1 MRVRKRHFGRMCR
14 CTACEFPIYVT
25 VNSVTPPVHPDD
37 KREFRHYDAAS
48 IPFKWEKGDLLMELY
63 DVRDELGR
71 GGMGVV
77 HRVHH
82 RGWGIDI
89 AVKSP
94 KERLVEERGWVATFE
109 HECETWVNLPPHPN
123 TVICYCV
130 RRLGDIPRVFVE
142 YVDGPDLGK
151 MIRDKSLYAGAPEE
165 VLHRMLDIA
174 IQVCQGLHHAHAN
187 GVVHQDVKPKNILVA
202 RTGEVKVTD
211 FGLARVGVAERAP
224 ESSSPAKLIRW
235 GPLGGTPV
243 YSSPD
248 YKRLNEV
255 TAQSDVWSL
264 GIAMLEMFAGEVF
277 WYDGIE
283 ARGTLETLLQY
294 GARYPEVPRI
304 PDSLVTVLKQCFK
317 VEPSDRPDG
326 MLGLARLLE
335 DVYLHELG
343 RPYHRDSL
351 QLEVRALDLLNNRAV
366 SLADLGQAAEAESLW
381 TEIRGADPRHIEAR
395 YNLALH
401 QWRLGK
407 ISDNEVVA
415 KLYRLCALHEG
426 HWMPPYLLARVLVE
440 RGDAAA
446 ACHVFD
452 NLGDLDKKNR
462 EVAFGMAVSHE
473 RTVKDKKKL
482 WEALAHSSP
491 LTAVHLSNDGSF
503 LLSGCRAGKIRY
515 WAREEHKLL
524 RTLDGHHGA
533 VNAFAVRRAETI
545 ALSAGADGTVRQW
558 GLTHGEC
565 QRVLEGHDGAVLSID
580 VCDEARVLISGGE
593 DGTIRHWDLSTG
605 ACVHTW
611 HTQDSSVLSVAVS
624 SNGSYA
630 ISGHESGNLSVWD
643 IRDGRLLKRFTQN
656 KGPVVSMAVSHTRP
670 YVVTTAGRNIRVWN
684 LGRGEIIHTLRGH
697 KTDVHGVCIDQMNRY
712 ILSASAQGTLK
723 MWDLKTGQCIRSLQG
738 TAPVALSQDG
748 RYCLT
753 GDGAG
758 VLKCW
763 QVHLDEAPLIAPFMI
778 CRDFMKRSGVS
789 EADL

>member
-1 MRVRKRHFGRMCR
+1 MCR
-14 CTACEFPIYVT
+14 CTVCEFPIYVT
-25 VNSVTPPVHPDD
+25 INSVTPPVHPED
-37 KREFRHYDAAS
+37 KKEFHHYDAAS

-82 RGWGIDI
+82 RGWGIDV

-142 YVDGPDLGK
+142 YVDGPDLGN
-151 MIRDKSLYAGAPEE
+151 MIRDKSLYRGSLEE
-165 VLHRMLDIA
+165 KLHRMFDII
-174 IQVCQGLHHAHAN
+174 IQVCKGLNHAHVN

-202 RTGEVKVTD
+202 KTGEVKVTD
-211 FGLARVGVAERAP
+211 FGLARVGVAERDP
-224 ESSSPAKLIRW
+224 GSSSPGKLIRW

-264 GIAMLEMFAGEVF
+264 GLAILEMFSGEVF
-277 WYDGIE
+277 WHDGQE
-283 ARGTLETLLQY
+283 ARSTMKTLLQY

-304 PDSLVTVLKQCFK
+304 PKSLVPVLEQCFE
-317 VEPSDRPDG
+317 VEPSARPDG
-326 MLGLARLLE
+326 MLGLARLIE
-335 DVYLHELG
+335 EVYRKEIG
-343 RPYHRDSL
+343 RVYHRSSHD
-351 QLEVRALDLLNNRAV
+351 LEVHSFDLMNNRAV
-366 SLADLGQAAEAESLW
+366 SLADLGQAYEAEALW
-381 TEIRGADPRHIEAR
+381 TEIRGADPNHIEAR

-401 QWRLGK
+401 QWRVGK

-446 ACHVFD
+446 ACTVLD
-452 NLGDLDKKNR
+452 NLSPADKRSR
-462 EVAFGMAVSHE
+462 EVAFGIAVSHE
-473 RTVKDKKKL
+473 RMPKDKKKI
-482 WEALAHSSP
+482 WELLAHSTA
-491 LTAVHLSNDGSF
+491 LTAVHLSNDGSHF
-503 LLSGCRAGKIRY
+503 LSGCLAGRIRY
-515 WAREEHKLL
+515 WERHEHRLL
-524 RTLDGHHGA
+524 RTLEGHTGA

-545 ALSAGADGTVRQW
+545 AFSAGADGTIRQW
-558 GLTHGEC
+558 DLARGEGL
-565 QRVLEGHDGAVLSID
+565 RVLEGHEGPVLSLD
-580 VCDEARVLISGGE
+580 LCDEMRVLISGGQ
-593 DGTIRHWDLSTG
+593 DGTVRHWDLATG

-611 HTQDSSVLSVAVS
+611 HTQDSPVFSLAVS
-624 SNGSYA
+624 SNGAYA
-630 ISGHESGNLSVWD
+630 ISGHESGNLAVWD
-643 IRDGRLLKRFTQN
+643 IRDGRLLKRYTQN

-670 YVVTTAGRNIRVWN
+670 YVVTTSGRNIRVWN

-723 MWDLKTGQCIRSLQG
+723 MWDMKTGQCIRSLQG
-738 TAPVALSQDG
+738 TAPVSLSQDG

-753 GDGAG
+753 GDEAG

-763 QVHLDEAPLIAPFMI
+763 QVHLDEAPLIAPFVI
-778 CRDFMKRSGVS
+778 CRDFMKRSEIPEV
-789 EADL
+789 EV